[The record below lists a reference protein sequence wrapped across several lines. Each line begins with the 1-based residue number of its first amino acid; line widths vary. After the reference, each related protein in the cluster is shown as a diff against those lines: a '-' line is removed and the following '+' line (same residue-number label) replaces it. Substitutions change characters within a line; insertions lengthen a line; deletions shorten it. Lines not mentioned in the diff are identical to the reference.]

1 MRDTMPVCRKNEKGV
16 SEVMST
22 ILLVSVTVILAAI
35 IAAFVF
41 GLIGNIHGGKIVAST
56 IERTNSS
63 YVSVT
68 FVGGQN
74 ANSVTGINW
83 TVGGNPA
90 TIYINSTSN
99 TNGIQNQPSS
109 GGILAVGSNALIS
122 APNPGKDRVIG
133 VVVFTDGSKQ
143 IILDKTL

>member
-1 MRDTMPVCRKNEKGV
+1 MSISPKKENGI
-16 SEVMST
+16 SEVVST
-22 ILLVSVTVILAAI
+22 ILLVAVTVILAAI

-41 GLIGNIHGGKIVAST
+41 GMVGNIHGGKIVAST
-56 IERTNSS
+56 ITRANGS

-74 ANSVTGINW
+74 AGSVTGINW
-83 TVGGNPA
+83 TVGGIPA
-90 TIYINSTSN
+90 TIYINGTSN
-99 TNGIQNQPSS
+99 TNGIQDQPSS
-109 GGILAVGSNALIS
+109 GGILSVGSNALIS

-143 IILDKTL
+143 IIIDKTL

>member
-1 MRDTMPVCRKNEKGV
+1 MTVCRKNENGI

-41 GLIGNIHGGKIVAST
+41 GLVGNIHGGKIATST
-56 IERTNSS
+56 ITRMNGS

-68 FVGGQN
+68 FAGGQN
-74 ANSVTGINW
+74 AGSVTGINW

-90 TIYINSTSN
+90 TIYAGGTSN
-99 TNGIQNQPSS
+99 TNGIQNQPAS
-109 GGILAVGSNALIS
+109 GGILSVGANALIS
-122 APNPGKDRVIG
+122 ATNPGKDRVIG
-133 VVVFTDGSKQ
+133 VAVFTDGSKQ